1 MSKVPVLFL
10 TFNRLEETKKSFE
23 KIAIYKPDVLYIASD
38 GWRVSKFNED
48 NIVKNIRNYL
58 LSKIDWPCKV
68 YTRFNEQNLGCK
80 LSVSSSISWFFENEE
95 FGVIIEDDCLVDISF
110 FDFCNEIDKKYRNL
124 ENIWHIDG
132 SNFVTQDSESS
143 SFHFSKYFL
152 IWGWATWKR
161 SWEHY
166 TINMDDY
173 NNFKSNKTIKTIFQ
187 IKREQKYWMK
197 QLDLAYDNKIDTW
210 DYQWFYTIWKN
221 NGMSIRPNVNLVLN
235 IGFSND
241 ATHTKQTNSLFKNL
255 KLGKINFPLDFN
267 IQIKQDIELDQLC
280 SAIRFSIQP
289 FVLKI
294 IKKMFKN

>member
-1 MSKVPVLFL
+1 
-10 TFNRLEETKKSFE
+10 
-23 KIAIYKPDVLYIASD
+23 
-38 GWRVSKFNED
+38 
-48 NIVKNIRNYL
+48 
-58 LSKIDWPCKV
+58 
-68 YTRFNEQNLGCK
+68 
-80 LSVSSSISWFFENEE
+80 
-95 FGVIIEDDCLVDISF
+95 
-110 FDFCNEIDKKYRNL
+110 
-124 ENIWHIDG
+124 
-132 SNFVTQDSESS
+132 
-143 SFHFSKYFL
+143 
-152 IWGWATWKR
+152 
-161 SWEHY
+161 
-166 TINMDDY
+166 MDDY
-173 NNFKSNKTIKTIFQ
+173 NNFKSNNTIKTIFQ